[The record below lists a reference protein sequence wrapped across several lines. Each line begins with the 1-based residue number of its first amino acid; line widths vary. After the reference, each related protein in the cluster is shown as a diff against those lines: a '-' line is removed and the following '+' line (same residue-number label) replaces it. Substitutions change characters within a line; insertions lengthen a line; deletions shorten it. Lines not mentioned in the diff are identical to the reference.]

1 MVHELKISCSVA
13 TKVLSIIFAM
23 NLQWPPMSSPEHV
36 EAALCSVAEAV
47 EPQRLVAGSRRS
59 RTTLDENESQIC
71 YRVQFKFD

>member
-1 MVHELKISCSVA
+1 
-13 TKVLSIIFAM
+13 
-23 NLQWPPMSSPEHV
+23 LQWPPMSSPEHV